1 MSGFAS
7 ASSGAGFGALGS
19 GFAGVGGGFSA
30 AAKSGGLSS
39 FASPNAPATFG
50 ESKAKPL
57 GAEEPHD
64 DGDDDNEDEDEDEE
78 DTSTFEAE
86 KTDERFFEQ
95 TSMYPSVMWLVFY

>member
-7 ASSGAGFGALGS
+7 ASGGSGFSALGS
-19 GFAGVGGGFSA
+19 GFSG

-64 DGDDDNEDEDEDEE
+64 DGDDDNEDEDEE
-78 DTSTFEAE
+78 DTGTFEAE

>member
-7 ASSGAGFGALGS
+7 ASGGSGFGALGS

-39 FASPNAPATFG
+39 FASPSAPATFG

-64 DGDDDNEDEDEDEE
+64 DGDDDNEDEEEE

-95 TSMYPSVMWLVFY
+95 TSMYQPLICLVCY